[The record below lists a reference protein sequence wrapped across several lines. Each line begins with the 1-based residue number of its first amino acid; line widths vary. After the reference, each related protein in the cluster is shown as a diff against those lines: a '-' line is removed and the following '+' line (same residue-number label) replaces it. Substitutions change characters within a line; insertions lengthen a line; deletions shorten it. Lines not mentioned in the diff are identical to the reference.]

1 MPFVDEVCV
10 RHPDRETGRHCTRC
24 GTPACSDCLKS
35 ASVGAHCVD
44 CRKASAPS
52 TSERVRT
59 AVALGT
65 PYVTY
70 ALIAVNVLAFLS
82 AAPGSQAQGDLA
94 TWAVG
99 IERDGEWY
107 RAITGAFLHGS
118 IMHIGFNMLLLF
130 QLGSMLERLFGVGRF
145 AGLYALSLLGGS
157 IGALLFA
164 PGNTATVGASG
175 AVYGLMGAV
184 AVLMQRRGISV
195 MQSGIGG
202 LIIIN
207 VIISFVVPN
216 ISIGGH
222 LGGLVTGALA
232 GLLLDPGPRGATTPS
247 GRTPLVAAATV
258 AAIAVLFY
266 GTLLAADIAF
276 DRLLSSLG

>member
-1 MPFVDEVCV
+1 M
-10 RHPDRETGRHCTRC
+10 
-24 GTPACSDCLKS
+24 
-35 ASVGAHCVD
+35 GAHCVD
-44 CRKASAPS
+44 CRRAAAPS

-65 PYVTY
+65 PYATY
-70 ALIAVNVLAFLS
+70 TLIALNAVAFVLAS
-82 AAPGSQAQGDLA
+82 PGSSAQADLA
-94 TWAVG
+94 TNAVLIDVQG
-99 IERDGEWY
+99 DWY

-130 QLGSMLERLFGVGRF
+130 QLGSLLERLYGLGRF
-145 AGLYALSLLGGS
+145 AGLYAVSLLGGS
-157 IGALLFA
+157 IGALVYADARVF
-164 PGNTATVGASG
+164 TVGASG

-222 LGGLVTGALA
+222 LGGLVTGAAA
-232 GLLLDPGPRGATTPS
+232 GFLLDPGPRGATTPS

-258 AAIAVLFY
+258 AAVGLLFY
-266 GTLLAADIAF
+266 GTLLAADFAVG
-276 DRLLSSLG
+276 RL